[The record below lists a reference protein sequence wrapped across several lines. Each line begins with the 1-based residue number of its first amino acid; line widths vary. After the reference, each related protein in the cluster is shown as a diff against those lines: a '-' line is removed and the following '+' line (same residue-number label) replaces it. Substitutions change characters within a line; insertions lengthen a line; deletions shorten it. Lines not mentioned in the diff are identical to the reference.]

1 MYIDPS
7 ATSYIIQVVAGI
19 VITCGVLAGV
29 FWSKIKTW
37 FQEKKVKRMEKKLHN
52 KYGV

>member
-19 VITCGVLAGV
+19 VITCGVVVGV
-29 FWSKIKTW
+29 FWNKIKAW
-37 FQEKKVKRMEKKLHN
+37 FAERKVKRLEKKLHDEYD
-52 KYGV
+52 K